1 MELTERKTVAQPPA
15 GATARPGAAFGLL
28 AAMQI
33 VLIFSITMLSPAL
46 PSIQRQLDL
55 TDSQR
60 TLAST
65 AYGLSFSGLLLLGG
79 RLADRAGRR
88 RVLLWG
94 VALFG
99 AASALA
105 GCAPDAALLLV
116 ARFLQGAGAAL
127 AAPAAMSLLGV
138 VYRDGAAHQRAV
150 AVWGTLS
157 ALGATAGTL
166 LSGVVCA
173 YASWRWEFA
182 VPVVVSLV
190 VLGAARRVVPAGES
204 SSSAPL
210 DLPGSVLITAGLTV
224 LTWGLAAA
232 ETGGWSS
239 PGTYGPVAAGVALLV
254 AFVLVELRAA
264 NPVLPLGFVAAL
276 PRATAL
282 WAVLAAS
289 AGMSSVFYFFSLYC
303 QQVEGGSPALTSLY
317 FLPFA
322 AAQLLAVAFVGRA
335 IRSAGPLKVLA
346 AGFLVSAA
354 GLLLLS
360 GLDAGSGFTAR
371 IAVGMVVFPL
381 GIVGVFAG
389 ATVGAVSDVDE
400 ADSGMA
406 GGVVNTCMEIGPT
419 VGLAVLATVAAARTG
434 HQGGDAAAGYSF
446 ALVTASAV
454 FLASAL
460 LGAWAA
466 LAGRTRNPAHRPSA

>member
-1 MELTERKTVAQPPA
+1 MTLTERNTVAAPSLG
-15 GATARPGAAFGLL
+15 GAVTRPGTAFALL
-28 AAMQI
+28 AAMQT

-55 TDSQR
+55 SDAQL

-88 RVLLWG
+88 RVLIWG
-94 VALFG
+94 VTLFG

-105 GCAPDAALLLV
+105 GCAPDAALLLA
-116 ARFLQGAGAAL
+116 ARFVQGAGAAL

-138 VYRDGAAHQRAV
+138 VYRDRAAHQRAV

-157 ALGATAGTL
+157 ALGATSGTL

-173 YASWRWEFA
+173 YTSWRWEFA

-190 VLGAARRVVPAGES
+190 VLGAARRFLPTGES
-204 SSSAPL
+204 SSAAPL
-210 DLPGSVLITAGLTV
+210 DVPGSVLITVGLTV
-224 LTWGLAAA
+224 LTWGLAAT
-232 ETGGWSS
+232 ETDGWNS
-239 PGTYGPVAAGVALLV
+239 PGTYGPIALGVVLLV
-254 AFVLVELRAA
+254 GFLLVELRAA
-264 NPVLPLGFVAAL
+264 NPVLPLRFVASL

-303 QQVEGGSPALTSLY
+303 QQVKGGSPALTSLY

-322 AAQLLAVAFVGRA
+322 AAQLPAAAFVGRA
-335 IRSAGPLKVLA
+335 IRRLGPLKVLT
-346 AGFLVSAA
+346 AGFVVAA
-354 GLLLLS
+354 CGLLLLS
-360 GLDAGSGFTAR
+360 GLSADTGFTAE
-371 IAVGMVVFPL
+371 IAIGMVVFPL

-419 VGLAVLATVAAARTG
+419 VGLAVLATVAASRTL
-434 HQGGDAAAGYSF
+434 HLGGGTAATASGYSF
-446 ALVTASAV
+446 ALVAASAV

-460 LGAWAA
+460 LGVWAI
-466 LAGRTRNPAHRPSA
+466 LARKTK